1 MIPVIM
7 LGVAGILFMLGV
19 ISMQIVWLKPEDI
32 FARIVMTLLF
42 LACTALSLLIAVAAL
57 TSSIPTL

>member
-19 ISMQIVWLKPEDI
+19 ISLQIVWIKPEDI

-42 LACTALSLLIAVAAL
+42 LACTGLSLLIGIAGL
-57 TSSIPTL
+57 TAGIPTL